1 MRSRSTVA
9 AACAAVA
16 AMFAAAASAQALGVC
31 SGAVELDEVAG
42 NSDVHQPTG
51 G

>member
-9 AACAAVA
+9 AAR
-16 AMFAAAASAQALGVC
+16 FAASASAQTR
-31 SGAVELDEVAG
+31 GARSSAGKLDEVAG
-42 NSDVHQPTG
+42 NNDLHQPTG

>member
-9 AACAAVA
+9 AACAAIA
-16 AMFAAAASAQALGVC
+16 ALFAASASAQALRVW
-31 SGAVELDEVAG
+31 SSAVKDEVAG
-42 NSDVHQPTG
+42 NSDLHQPTG

>member
-16 AMFAAAASAQALGVC
+16 ALFAASASAQALGAR
-31 SGAVELDEVAG
+31 SSAVKLDEVAG
-42 NSDVHQPTG
+42 NSDLHQPTG

>member
-16 AMFAAAASAQALGVC
+16 AGDQALGVWG
-31 SGAVELDEVAG
+31 SAVKLDEFAG
-42 NSDVHQPTG
+42 NSDLHQPTG

>member
-9 AACAAVA
+9 AACAAAV
-16 AMFAAAASAQALGVC
+16 FAASASAQALCVW
-31 SGAVELDEVAG
+31 SSAVKPDEVAG
-42 NSDVHQPTG
+42 NSDLHQPSG

>member
-9 AACAAVA
+9 AAYAAVA
-16 AMFAAAASAQALGVC
+16 AMFAASASVQALGVW
-31 SGAVELDEVAG
+31 SSAVKLDEVAG
-42 NSDVHQPTG
+42 NNDLHQPTG

>member
-16 AMFAAAASAQALGVC
+16 APFAASGSAQALGVG
-31 SGAVELDEVAG
+31 SSAVKPDEVAG
-42 NSDVHQPTG
+42 NSDRHQPTG

>member
-1 MRSRSTVA
+1 MRSRFTVA

-16 AMFAAAASAQALGVC
+16 AMSAASASAQALGVW
-31 SGAVELDEVAG
+31 SSAVKLDEVAG
-42 NSDVHQPTG
+42 NSDLHQPTG